1 METAKTNLPSSRGRS
16 AYFLQATV
24 ATPRP
29 CVFQTSPFPPKEKRR
44 VSPHSSPPRRRLPVP
59 LHRHVT
65 TVQCIRT
72 TGIALISNA
81 LPLLFSPTLPLL
93 SHPFFHNHLPIGL
106 PRHENSLKTPP
117 PAASFSLEQSFGLPR
132 LLRLLLGGGSGGGGG
147 PPVQRSGVAAD
158 GCAHHCDHHDG
169 AAAAATTATT
179 PAPLHFEQDQSHP
192 SSSTHRPE
200 AVSSL
205 GRLLLRRHPQRASSA
220 VALPRS
226 SPNRPGS
233 FKAADTS
240 SSFGG
245 WGQQRRR
252 RDRPRPLA
260 GQDSAAVAASVAVP
274 SAATAGPVAGTN
286 VPHQRR
292 RRISVAAGRRG
303 RGKIPVV

>member
-1 METAKTNLPSSRGRS
+1 M
-16 AYFLQATV
+16 Y
-24 ATPRP
+24 
-29 CVFQTSPFPPKEKRR
+29 
-44 VSPHSSPPRRRLPVP
+44 
-59 LHRHVT
+59 T
-65 TVQCIRT
+65 T
-72 TGIALISNA
+72 ALISNA

-117 PAASFSLEQSFGLPR
+117 PAASCSLEQPFGLSR
-132 LLRLLLGGGSGGGGG
+132 LLRLLLGGGSGGG

-158 GCAHHCDHHDG
+158 RCAHHRDHHDG
-169 AAAAATTATT
+169 AAAAAATATT

-192 SSSTHRPE
+192 SSRTHRPE

-245 WGQQRRR
+245 WGQQRSR

-274 SAATAGPVAGTN
+274 AAATAGPVAGTN

-292 RRISVAAGRRG
+292 RRRRSINVAAGRR